1 MMHQSA
7 SLLVALA
14 LVPIVSVMAVPQ
26 RQAETLVVSGH
37 AGSVPV
43 IRINGQSYVEVESL
57 ARLADG
63 SLKFTGNQIALTLLA
78 TTANEK
84 PVAASADVAAAN
96 AGLSKQFLQTGIEEM
111 STIRE
116 WHSVL
121 ASAIENQYPITE
133 GGLRPYQADSM
144 TSLRLIQAAATTDS
158 DKMAAQLITGVY
170 QKMEQLSDKYLKTRA
185 NMTYIAPDTLK
196 NDPLNVSIVAC
207 GKALGVMAAS
217 AQFVDIPACH

>member
-1 MMHQSA
+1 MMNQSV
-7 SLLVALA
+7 SLFVALA
-14 LVPIVSVMAVPQ
+14 LAPIVSVMAVPQ

-43 IRINGQSYVEVESL
+43 IQINGRSYVEVESL
-57 ARLADG
+57 ARLANG
-63 SLKFTGNQIALTLLA
+63 SLKFTGNQIALTLSA
-78 TTANEK
+78 TAANEK
-84 PVAASADVAAAN
+84 PVAALADVAAGN
-96 AGLSKQFLQTGIEEM
+96 GFSKQFLQTGIEEM

-133 GGLRPYQADSM
+133 GGLRRYQVESM
-144 TSLRLIQAAATTDS
+144 TSLRLIQAAAKIDS
-158 DKMAAQLITGVY
+158 DKKAAQLITGLY

-196 NDPLNVSIVAC
+196 NDPLDESIVAC

-217 AQFVDIPACH
+217 GQFVDVPACH